1 MLINILKNIETKVGK
16 NRLRSAMDMTTSDIK
31 SNRIRF
37 NKKTTELDF
46 LRILLSNL
54 KFVEAIANN

>member
-1 MLINILKNIETKVGK
+1 MLINILKNIELKVGK
-16 NRLRSAMDMTTSDIK
+16 EKLTEAMDMTTSDIK

-54 KFVEAIANN
+54 KFAYE

>member
-1 MLINILKNIETKVGK
+1 MLINILKNIELKVGK
-16 NRLRSAMDMTTSDIK
+16 EKLTEAMYITTKDIK

-46 LRILLSNL
+46 
-54 KFVEAIANN
+54 

>member
-1 MLINILKNIETKVGK
+1 MLINILKNIELKVGK
-16 NRLRSAMDMTTSDIK
+16 EKLRSAMDLTSEDIK

-54 KFVEAIANN
+54 KFAYE

>member
-46 LRILLSNL
+46 LRILLINL
-54 KFVEAIANN
+54 NFVEAIANN

>member
-1 MLINILKNIETKVGK
+1 MLLNILKNIETKVGK
-16 NRLRSAMDMTTSDIK
+16 NRLRSAMDLTSEDIK

-46 LRILLSNL
+46 LRILLINL
-54 KFVEAIANN
+54 NFVEAIANN

>member
-1 MLINILKNIETKVGK
+1 MLINILKNIESKVGK
-16 NRLRSAMDMTTSDIK
+16 EKLTEAMYITTKDIK

-46 LRILLSNL
+46 LRILLINL
-54 KFVEAIANN
+54 NFVEAIANN

>member
-1 MLINILKNIETKVGK
+1 MLLNILKNIELKVGK
-16 NRLRSAMDMTTSDIK
+16 EKLTEAMDITAKDIK

-54 KFVEAIANN
+54 KFAYE

>member
-1 MLINILKNIETKVGK
+1 MLLNILKNIETKVGK
-16 NRLRSAMDMTTSDIK
+16 EKLRSAMDITTKDIK

-54 KFVEAIANN
+54 KFA

>member
-1 MLINILKNIETKVGK
+1 MLINILKNIELKVGK
-16 NRLRSAMDMTTSDIK
+16 DKLKNAMDLTSEDIK

-46 LRILLSNL
+46 LRILLINL
-54 KFVEAIANN
+54 NF

>member
-1 MLINILKNIETKVGK
+1 MLINILKNIELKVGK
-16 NRLRSAMDMTTSDIK
+16 EKLTEAMDITTKDIK

-46 LRILLSNL
+46 LRILLINL
-54 KFVEAIANN
+54 NFVEAIANN

>member
-1 MLINILKNIETKVGK
+1 MLLNILKNIETKVGK

-54 KFVEAIANN
+54 KFA